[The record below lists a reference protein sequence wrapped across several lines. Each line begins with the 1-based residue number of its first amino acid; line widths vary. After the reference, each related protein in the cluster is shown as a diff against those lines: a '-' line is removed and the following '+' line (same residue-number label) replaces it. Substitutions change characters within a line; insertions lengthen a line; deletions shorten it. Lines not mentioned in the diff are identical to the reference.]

1 MYEKLTV
8 FLPKLEDKPA
18 EESFAPYGTQISV
31 SSMYYDQIVGMFDD
45 AIMQFVSDHEEMGL
59 RQYYDIMES
68 AGIMPNRDPM
78 RHKGISSLD
87 GRTTVALI
95 VWAMRADRFSPGS
108 LMQFCKDGS
117 IVRCLR
123 RLKQIDSER

>member
-1 MYEKLTV
+1 VYEKLTV
-8 FLPKLEDKPA
+8 FLPKLENTPK
-18 EESFAPYGTQISV
+18 EKKFGHFGTQVDI
-31 SSMYYDQIVGMFDD
+31 SSMHYDQAVGLFDD
-45 AIMQFVSDHEEMGL
+45 AIIQFIADHKDLGL
-59 RQYYDIMES
+59 NQYYDIMEA
-68 AGIMPNRDPM
+68 AGIMPNRNPM
-78 RHKGISSLD
+78 SYRDISSLD

-108 LMQFCKDGS
+108 MMKFCKDGS